1 MSRGLSGSPQE
12 QFLLL
17 SNSVRLSA
25 AISHQRE
32 YTLSTS
38 PTISFIGAGNMASAI
53 IGGMLESG
61 FEAGKIWVSAPDD
74 GHLQSIRKKF
84 GVSVTT
90 DNRHC
95 AQQADMVILAVK
107 PQVMRN
113 VCVDIAPV
121 VQNTRPLMVSIAA
134 GLAATTLDQWLGGG
148 MPMVRVMPN
157 TPSLVGKGAAGLYA
171 NDQVKDKQKTMVE
184 SVFSSIG
191 SALWVE
197 DESLLHAV
205 TALSGSGPAYFFLML
220 EALEEAATGAGL
232 PAETAR
238 KLAIQTMA
246 GAAEMAGRSEHD
258 PGQLKR
264 NVMSPGGT
272 TEQAIHT
279 FEDGGLR
286 ELVKKAYSA
295 AYDRSGEM
303 SKELAAK
310 Q

>member
-1 MSRGLSGSPQE
+1 M
-12 QFLLL
+12 
-17 SNSVRLSA
+17 
-25 AISHQRE
+25 
-32 YTLSTS
+32 STS

-53 IGGMLESG
+53 IGGMLDSG
-61 FEAGKIWVSAPDD
+61 FKAANIWVSAPDD
-74 GHLQSIRKKF
+74 NHLQSIRKQF

-90 DNRHC
+90 DNRYC
-95 AQQADMVILAVK
+95 AEQADMVVLAVK
-107 PQVMRN
+107 PQVMAS
-113 VCVDIAPV
+113 VCSDIAPV

-134 GLAATTLDQWLGGG
+134 GLEASTLDEWLGGG
-148 MPMVRVMPN
+148 LPLVRVMPN

-171 NDQVKDKQKTMVE
+171 NDQVKEKQKTMVE
-184 SVFSSIG
+184 SVFNSIG

-220 EALEEAATGAGL
+220 EALEEAATDAGI
-232 PAETAR
+232 AGETAR
-238 KLAIQTMA
+238 ALAIQTMA

-272 TEQAIHT
+272 TEQAIQT
-279 FEDGGLR
+279 FEEGGMR
-286 ELVKKAYSA
+286 DLVKKAYSD
-295 AYDRSGEM
+295 AYKHSGEM
-303 SKELAAK
+303 AKELANK

>member
-1 MSRGLSGSPQE
+1 M
-12 QFLLL
+12 
-17 SNSVRLSA
+17 
-25 AISHQRE
+25 
-32 YTLSTS
+32 STS

-53 IGGMLESG
+53 IGGMLDSG
-61 FEAGKIWVSAPDD
+61 FKAANIWVSAPDD
-74 GHLQSIRKKF
+74 NHLQSIRKQF

-90 DNRHC
+90 DNRYC
-95 AQQADMVILAVK
+95 AEQADMVVLAVK
-107 PQVMRN
+107 PQVMAS
-113 VCVDIAPV
+113 VCSDIAPV

-134 GLAATTLDQWLGGG
+134 GLEASTLDEWLGGG
-148 MPMVRVMPN
+148 LPLVRVMPN

-171 NDQVKDKQKTMVE
+171 NDQVKEKQKTMVE
-184 SVFSSIG
+184 SVFNSIG

-220 EALEEAATGAGL
+220 EALEEAATDAGI
-232 PAETAR
+232 AGETAR
-238 KLAIQTMA
+238 ALAIQTMA

-272 TEQAIHT
+272 TEQAIQT
-279 FEDGGLR
+279 FEEGGMR

-295 AYDRSGEM
+295 AYKRSGEM
-303 SKELAAK
+303 AKELANK

>member
-1 MSRGLSGSPQE
+1 M
-12 QFLLL
+12 
-17 SNSVRLSA
+17 
-25 AISHQRE
+25 
-32 YTLSTS
+32 STS

-53 IGGMLESG
+53 IGGMLDSG
-61 FEAGKIWVSAPDD
+61 FKAANIWVSAPDD
-74 GHLQSIRKKF
+74 NHLQSIRKQF

-90 DNRHC
+90 DNRYC
-95 AQQADMVILAVK
+95 AEQADMVVLAVK
-107 PQVMRN
+107 PQVMAS
-113 VCVDIAPV
+113 VCSDIAPV

-134 GLAATTLDQWLGGG
+134 GLEASTLDEWLGGG
-148 MPMVRVMPN
+148 LPLVRVMPN

-171 NDQVKDKQKTMVE
+171 NDQVKEKQKAMVE
-184 SVFSSIG
+184 SVFNSIG

-220 EALEEAATGAGL
+220 EALEEAATDAGI
-232 PAETAR
+232 AGETAR
-238 KLAIQTMA
+238 ALAIQTMA

-272 TEQAIHT
+272 TEQAIQT
-279 FEDGGLR
+279 FEEGGMR
-286 ELVKKAYSA
+286 DLVKKAYSA
-295 AYDRSGEM
+295 AYKRSGEM
-303 SKELAAK
+303 AKELANK

>member
-1 MSRGLSGSPQE
+1 M
-12 QFLLL
+12 
-17 SNSVRLSA
+17 
-25 AISHQRE
+25 
-32 YTLSTS
+32 STS

-53 IGGMLESG
+53 IGGMLENG
-61 FEAGKIWVSAPDD
+61 YDAANIWVSAPDD
-74 GHLQSIRKKF
+74 GHLQSIRKQF

-90 DNRHC
+90 DNRYC
-95 AQQADMVILAVK
+95 AEQADMVVLAVK
-107 PQVMRN
+107 PQVMKD
-113 VCVDIAPV
+113 VCADIAPM

-134 GLAATTLDQWLGGG
+134 GLEATTLDEWLGGG
-148 MPMVRVMPN
+148 LPLVRVMPN

-171 NDQVKDKQKTMVE
+171 NAQVKDKQKAMVE
-184 SVFSSIG
+184 SVFTSIG
-191 SALWVE
+191 SALWV
-197 DESLLHAV
+197 DEEPLLHAV

-220 EALEEAATGAGL
+220 EALEEAATEAGI
-232 PAETAR
+232 PAKTAR
-238 KLAIQTMA
+238 ELAIQTMA

-286 ELVKKAYSA
+286 DLVKKAYSA
-295 AYDRSGEM
+295 AFNRSGEM
-303 SKELAAK
+303 SKELADK

>member
-1 MSRGLSGSPQE
+1 M
-12 QFLLL
+12 
-17 SNSVRLSA
+17 
-25 AISHQRE
+25 
-32 YTLSTS
+32 STS

-61 FEAGKIWVSAPDD
+61 FDAGNIWVSAPDD
-74 GHLQSIRKKF
+74 GHLQSVREKF

-107 PQVMRN
+107 PQVMRD
-113 VCVDIAPV
+113 VCADIAPV

-134 GLAATTLDQWLGGG
+134 GLEAATLDEWLGGG
-148 MPMVRVMPN
+148 MPLVRVMPN

-191 SALWVE
+191 SALWVD
-197 DESLLHAV
+197 DETLLHAV

-220 EALEEAATGAGL
+220 EALEEAATGAGI
-232 PAETAR
+232 PGETAR

-264 NVMSPGGT
+264 NVMSPGGV
-272 TEQAIHT
+272 TERAIQA

-286 ELVKKAYSA
+286 ELVNKAYSA
-295 AYDRSGEM
+295 GYNRSGEM